1 MVSLPGGAIGA
12 RPLIHSALASPLEA
26 SGSARFTQPSP
37 PRSRRAARLDS
48 LSPRLPARG
57 ERLGSIHS
65 ALASPLEASGS
76 ARTATLSPPRGEG
89 IGAPP
94 PSVRGRG
101 RGGGSDGSPARP
113 PPCRG

>member
-57 ERLGSIHS
+57 ERLGSDCD
-65 ALASPLEASGS
+65 PLSRPGRGGWRS
-76 ARTATLSPPRGEG
+76 LSLCEG
-89 IGAPP
+89 G
-94 PSVRGRG
+94 G
-101 RGGGSDGSPARP
+101 RGGGVWCVACPPNPWRRLTP
-113 PPCRG
+113 PPCPCRNRGSCGG